1 MWGLLWGQSACGS
14 NYVTSE
20 RDCVIRPRDYLI
32 PRRMPFSYSGEVP
45 WDLAG
50 ACDNFFLFKMEKIF
64 QRRNGKVYQTFE
76 QMRFDRFCET
86 RIKGKCQYF

>member
-1 MWGLLWGQSACGS
+1 VVE

-20 RDCVIRPRDYLI
+20 RGCVIRPRDYMI

-50 ACDNFFLFKMEKIF
+50 SCDSFFWFKMERKL
-64 QRRNGKVYQTFE
+64 
-76 QMRFDRFCET
+76 
-86 RIKGKCQYF
+86 